1 MKHFDFEDILKSACH
16 DKMERQLLLMF
27 LFHNPSFLE
36 NPFGS
41 NFFKGLKVTLDLAP
55 LKALAPIRFPSD
67 WTDPDEKDLFLYLL
81 FSSAFPFSMEWTGK
95 EIEIIFPADG
105 AWGRERHG
113 FAPVHYLPIIEVK
126 RRLPVYF
133 MQTARI
139 YYINDPEMKEAKA
152 LLEETV
158 LSLSGRIKGQQ
169 SQISQAS

>member
-1 MKHFDFEDILKSACH
+1 MPPPAFFPYSGRSRNLTLKTSYYAMKHFDFEDILKSACH

-81 FSSAFPFSMEWTGK
+81 FSSAFPFSMEWDRLISHLLCMFLT
-95 EIEIIFPADG
+95 
-105 AWGRERHG
+105 
-113 FAPVHYLPIIEVK
+113 VK
-126 RRLPVYF
+126 
-133 MQTARI
+133 
-139 YYINDPEMKEAKA
+139 
-152 LLEETV
+152 
-158 LSLSGRIKGQQ
+158 
-169 SQISQAS
+169 